1 MRIKLSFTVEE
12 EDVLRE
18 AAKILQLCGDDL
30 SHAVSLF
37 HKVQEELKGGDDED
51 SSGGGDPINT
61 AKSLEMIHEFRTALL
76 NVDIRLGEVGDIV
89 HAFQGMQHAKH
100 EAPDPSALQPAPA
113 ESGN

>member
-12 EDVLRE
+12 EDVLKE

-37 HKVQEELKGGDDED
+37 NSVQTELKGTDED
-51 SSGGGDPINT
+51 AEGPINT

-89 HAFQGMQHAKH
+89 HAFQGMQHEKH
-100 EAPDPSALQPAPA
+100 EAANAAALQPTP
-113 ESGN
+113 EEVRS